1 MIAIAKIFS
10 LQSDIYFDFRVISR
24 GVWNMELFQQLKL
37 FLAFYTRAS
46 KYINQVL
53 EDLKG

>member
-1 MIAIAKIFS
+1 MIAIVKIFS

>member
-1 MIAIAKIFS
+1 
-10 LQSDIYFDFRVISR
+10 
-24 GVWNMELFQQLKL
+24 MELFQQLKL